1 MATSW
6 AAESEAQREEEAQE
20 LRLQEG
26 SVSADINLALVT
38 GDEALSTRETTGTVE
53 VEEDRDKV
61 VEEALASVTLEV
73 RTHFTITHKP
83 FTHFLLQEGEDE
95 LVEDQLELQ
104 EEPVET
110 GGQELAP
117 GGTPRPV
124 VPAPGSRPAEVQ
136 SQDLGCPDQGSAVGE
151 PEWQARL
158 SEVSDELSQIQIS
171 ILIIEDKMEICT
183 DRLRLTKLRKVE
195 LQKEMLALEQEEH
208 RAMVAMGDLE
218 ADKRVLEERRV
229 SRVTLSAGLMNR
241 ATDKTKVEP
250 KYACRDVRRKL
261 PAAEARELE
270 ARKADERAKNMARVQ
285 EEALRAQEVRDS
297 EERERKNRLEVTK
310 ELARKKAEEDKAR
323 ADRASWADR
332 TKPVC
337 AARSVTSRAG
347 PETGGMPRARPLIK
361 TSRVPTPKNQADY
374 K

>member
-1 MATSW
+1 M
-6 AAESEAQREEEAQE
+6 
-20 LRLQEG
+20 
-26 SVSADINLALVT
+26 
-38 GDEALSTRETTGTVE
+38 
-53 VEEDRDKV
+53 
-61 VEEALASVTLEV
+61 
-73 RTHFTITHKP
+73 
-83 FTHFLLQEGEDE
+83 
-95 LVEDQLELQ
+95 
-104 EEPVET
+104 
-110 GGQELAP
+110 
-117 GGTPRPV
+117 
-124 VPAPGSRPAEVQ
+124 Q
-136 SQDLGCPDQGSAVGE
+136 SQDLDCPDQGGAVGE
-151 PEWQARL
+151 PEWQRRL
-158 SEVSDELSQIQIS
+158 SEVSEELSQIQVS

-229 SRVTLSAGLMNR
+229 SRVTLSAGLMSR
-241 ATDKTKVEP
+241 ATDKIKVEP

-270 ARKADERAKNMARVQ
+270 ARKADERARNMARVQ
-285 EEALRAQEVRDS
+285 EEALRAQEIRDS
-297 EERERKNRLEVTK
+297 EERERKIRIEVTR
-310 ELARKKAEEDKAR
+310 ELAKKKAEEDQAR
-323 ADRASWADR
+323 ADRESWADR
-332 TKPVC
+332 TRPAC